1 MQQDAHRGS
10 TPVEVDSDPDGSS
23 IYADSLDNASYTT
36 SVTSSVLDYHVL
48 HRYLITNC
56 AYQIQN
62 GRRYHSYHEG
72 EYVLVHMILSTFNLH
87 LRLMF
92 KQPNDEREQDRLDL
106 SHHIYLMLLK
116 GELFQAPIN
125 NPKRVLD
132 LGTGT
137 GLWAIEYAEVPPNCR
152 FEIDDFEQPWSYSK
166 PFDYIHGRE
175 LEGSIRDH
183 DSLFKQAFDNLNPNG
198 WFEIASFDV
207 NTYSD
212 DGTHLGATNLLLS
225 IKHMHESSRMFGKDM
240 TSSQSWKDR
249 MKKAGFVN
257 VKEDIHKLP
266 QSPWPKDPKLKELGR
281 YHQLNMLEAM
291 PIYTY
296 ALFSRVL
303 GWTRAEI
310 EGLLAGI
317 RMELRDTSYH
327 LYTKVRVVYG
337 QKPAGPVSAS
347 AT

>member
-1 MQQDAHRGS
+1 MDQDTHHD
-10 TPVEVDSDPDGSS
+10 PVEPESDIDGSS
-23 IYADSLDNASYTT
+23 LYSDSLDNASYTT
-36 SVTSSVLDYHVL
+36 SVTSSVLDYQTVAGIIHTAKENIFW
-48 HRYLITNC
+48 YMTLITPS
-56 AYQIQN
+56 ASLKLI
-62 GRRYHSYHEG
+62 
-72 EYVLVHMILSTFNLH
+72 
-87 LRLMF
+87 F

-116 GELFQAPIN
+116 GELLKAPVKD
-125 NPKRVLD
+125 PKRVLD

-137 GLWAIEYAEVPPNCR
+137 GLWAIEYADTNPNSQVIGIDLSAIQPSWVPPNCR

-183 DSLFKQAFDNLNPNG
+183 DLLFRQALDNLNPNG
-198 WFEIASFDV
+198 WLEMASFDV

-212 DGTHLGATNLLLS
+212 DGTHLKATNLMIS

-240 TSSQSWKDR
+240 TSSPSWKER
-249 MKKAGFVN
+249 MVKVGFVN
-257 VKEDIHKLP
+257 VKEDVYKLP

-303 GWTRAEI
+303 GWTRSEI
-310 EGLLAGI
+310 EGLLTGI

-327 LYTKVRVVYG
+327 LYTNLRVVYG
-337 QKPAGPVSAS
+337 QKPGGPVA
-347 AT
+347 A

>member
-1 MQQDAHRGS
+1 MQQAAHRVS
-10 TPVEVDSDPDGSS
+10 TPVE
-23 IYADSLDNASYTT
+23 AD
-36 SVTSSVLDYHVL
+36 L
-48 HRYLITNC
+48 HHKCDIER
-56 AYQIQN
+56 A
-62 GRRYHSYHEG
+62 G
-72 EYVLVHMILSTFNLH
+72 LS
-87 LRLMF
+87 
-92 KQPNDEREQDRLDL
+92 PNDEREQDRLDL
-106 SHHIYLMLLK
+106 SHHIYLMILK
-116 GELFQAPIN
+116 GELFQAPIK

-183 DSLFKQAFDNLNPNG
+183 DRLFKQALDNLNPNG

-240 TSSQSWKDR
+240 TSSSSWKDR

-257 VKEDIHKLP
+257 VKEDVFKLP

-327 LYTKVRVVYG
+327 LYTKLRVVYG
-337 QKPAGPVSAS
+337 QKPGGPVSAS
-347 AT
+347 AM